1 MFVPPMP
8 HDAYID
14 AVAHH
19 LTGLGHEPTQWWT
32 TTPDGEQLDGVI
44 FLDTADPDLWTGK
57 VWLGWDQRAGWAL
70 CEWDQDSW
78 RTTRTLFP
86 LDLDTYAAPE
96 AVAARAADRLTGR
109 PDSDANE
116 DWDGAEALA
125 EEVRTWEENG
135 DG

>member
-8 HDAYID
+8 HDAYIE
-14 AVAHH
+14 AVANH
-19 LTGLGHEPTQWWT
+19 LTTLGHDPKQWWT

-44 FLDTADPDLWTGK
+44 HFRGTANPDLWPDR
-57 VWLGWDQRAGWAL
+57 VWLGWDQHAGWAL
-70 CEWDQDSW
+70 CDTE
-78 RTTRTLFP
+78 TRTLFP

-109 PDSDANE
+109 PDSAVDE

-125 EEVRTWEENG
+125 EDVRKWEEG
-135 DG
+135 DDD